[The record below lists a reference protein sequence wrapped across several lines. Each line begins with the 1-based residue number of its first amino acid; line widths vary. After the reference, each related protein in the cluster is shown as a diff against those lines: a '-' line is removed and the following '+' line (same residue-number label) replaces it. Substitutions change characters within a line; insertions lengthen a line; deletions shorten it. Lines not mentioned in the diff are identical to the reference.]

1 MPSVTR
7 DVDRGVRLRRGD
19 LQARVHV
26 RPGVGPDA
34 VCSPG
39 TTAGM
44 WTPFSRHH
52 GSFLGWR
59 TRLSGAFVTT
69 AGAKGDTRQL
79 QGSVHTHIYI
89 YICIHIHIY
98 ISMLA
103 FLAGVPPT
111 FLDVFNCEKHDFQ
124 RRKDTASTMPWLDS
138 SWCDVCQATCP
149 LPTSIDLDVSGTPCT
164 GSSHRGNMLGEDD
177 HTSNPQPLGQDP
189 VMQAGG
195 VLQALCVFF
204 PRLVHFY
211 SMRHRNT
218 KVRVPGAQR

>member
-79 QGSVHTHIYI
+79 QGSVHTHTHIYI
-89 YICIHIHIY
+89 YMYTYTYIY
-98 ISMLA
+98 LYV
-103 FLAGVPPT
+103 GVPGRCPAYIP
-111 FLDVFNCEKHDFQ
+111 
-124 RRKDTASTMPWLDS
+124 RRVQLRKA
-138 SWCDVCQATCP
+138 
-149 LPTSIDLDVSGTPCT
+149 
-164 GSSHRGNMLGEDD
+164 
-177 HTSNPQPLGQDP
+177 
-189 VMQAGG
+189 
-195 VLQALCVFF
+195 
-204 PRLVHFY
+204 
-211 SMRHRNT
+211 
-218 KVRVPGAQR
+218 